1 MARPPATTPKAILE
15 AAIRV
20 ASRDGLQATTL
31 DKVAEEAGVTKG
43 GVLYH
48 FASKDDLL
56 RRMMEH
62 FANEVEQG
70 LVTRIA
76 DDPHADRRWVRA
88 MIDMVFAPQ
97 ADLEHRADV
106 TPHGIAPDLTH
117 KFIMAMLTAF
127 ASNPQLLEVIRPFL
141 ERMRARIQS
150 EENAVEQV
158 VTWLAADG
166 LFLWELFGM
175 ARPGDAMWNAVVEE
189 LRRRSR
195 PRPPAQFGAAATT
208 QPPSADP
215 TLGAEG

>member
-1 MARPPATTPKAILE
+1 MARPPATTPKDILE

-31 DKVAEEAGVTKG
+31 DKVAQEAGVTKG

-48 FASKDDLL
+48 FASKDELL
-56 RRMMEH
+56 KRMMEH

-70 LVTRIA
+70 LVSRIA

-88 MIDMVFAPQ
+88 MVDMVFAPDAQ
-97 ADLEHRADV
+97 SEKSAEG
-106 TPHGIAPDLTH
+106 TPHGIAPETTH

-127 ASNPQLLEVIRPFL
+127 AANPALLDVIRPFL
-141 ERMRARIQS
+141 ERMRGRIQAEPNS
-150 EENAVEQV
+150 VEQI

-166 LFLWELFGM
+166 LFLWELFGI
-175 ARPGDAMWNAVVEE
+175 ARPGEPMWNAIVDE

-195 PRPPAQFGAAATT
+195 PRSPALEPP
-208 QPPSADP
+208 
-215 TLGAEG
+215 LEV